1 MNRSSFDMNSRLSF
15 RSTSLIVPASLTVLS
30 AGTAPLFAQVKLPPL
45 QIEQSEEAG
54 YFLRL
59 GARTQFNVK
68 AKVGPSAQTPQQPG
82 FYDNGFVQPDAGGTT
97 SGLTWNWGYD
107 DASQVSGDFINYER
121 YSNLPQP
128 GTFHSGSDDT
138 MFGGEILGGVEF
150 GRFSIG
156 VREIRWGA
164 ELGYAYSPFSVRHAA
179 TASGTVNY
187 LSARHSLGGIV
198 APPPAPTPAPTL
210 TEVLTEVNRNVAI
223 TPPAAPYQGTFDGPG
238 PLIGLNPA
246 SVTELTSAASSTFDG
261 QLDADLHTMK
271 IGIWL
276 ETDLSPN
283 VSAAFSLG
291 YSSVLADTRFRFTET
306 TTIANGAIP
315 ALAPVNAS
323 LRADEWQ
330 SGVYGQL
337 RATWQFSQYLGA
349 FLAGDYSYHESLR
362 FSGAGREVS
371 LEFKHT
377 YGASAGFIF
386 SW

>member
-1 MNRSSFDMNSRLSF
+1 MSRAFIDMNSRISF
-15 RSTSLIVPASLTVLS
+15 RSTSLIIPAALTALM

-45 QIEQSEEAG
+45 QIEESEVAG

-59 GARTQFNVK
+59 GARTQFNIK

-82 FYDNGFVQPDAGGTT
+82 FYDNGFVQPDIGGTA
-97 SGLTWNWGYD
+97 SGLTWNWAYD
-107 DASQVSGDFINYER
+107 DASQVNGDFINYDR

-128 GTFHSGSDDT
+128 GTFNSGSDDT
-138 MFGGEILGGVEF
+138 MFGGEMLGGVEF
-150 GRFSIG
+150 GRFSVG
-156 VREIRWGA
+156 VREFRWGA
-164 ELGYAYSPFSVRHAA
+164 EIGYAFTPFSVRHAA
-179 TASGTVNY
+179 TATGTVNY
-187 LSARHSLGGIV
+187 LSARHSLGGTV
-198 APPPAPTPAPTL
+198 
-210 TEVLTEVNRNVAI
+210 
-223 TPPAAPYQGTFDGPG
+223 PPAAPYRGTFDGPG
-238 PLIGLNPA
+238 PLIDLNPA
-246 SVTELTSAASSTFDG
+246 SVTEITSAATSTFDG

-271 IGIWL
+271 IGLWL
-276 ETDLSPN
+276 ETDLSPK

-291 YSSVLADTRFRFTET
+291 YSSVLADTRFRFTDA
-306 TTIANGAIP
+306 TTIANGGVP

-330 SGVYGQL
+330 SGVYGQV
-337 RATWQFSQYLGA
+337 RATWQFSQHLGA

-362 FSGAGREVS
+362 FSGAGRDVS